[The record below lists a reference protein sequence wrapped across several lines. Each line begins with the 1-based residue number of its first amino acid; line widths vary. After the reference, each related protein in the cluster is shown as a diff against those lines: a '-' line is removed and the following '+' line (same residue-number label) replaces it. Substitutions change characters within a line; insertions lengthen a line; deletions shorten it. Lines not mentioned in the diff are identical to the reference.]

1 MSIPRDEISCFVS
14 GVADLVKDEYYMPM
28 LHNDM
33 TLSCIMVYYQSIDD
47 SKLGKMDRNMNMSGS
62 SDQSQ
67 PRFKQKVSCQEEL
80 RIAKV
85 KLEKGGGS
93 QVYKPKFTSCGKRN
107 YGEYLLGIG
116 RYLGYGKY
124 AQKVSDCPTSE
135 GKKVPPSFLGNDALK
150 KNHFFA
156 LWTRGSRSYE
166 GNDYDGKFVYFS
178 V

>member
-1 MSIPRDEISCFVS
+1 
-14 GVADLVKDEYYMPM
+14 M
-28 LHNDM
+28 LHGDM
-33 TLSCIMVYYQSIDD
+33 YLPRVMLDAQSSED
-47 SKLGKMDRNMNMSGS
+47 SKLSRISRNLKRSGTS
-62 SDQSQ
+62 EKNQ
-67 PRFKQKVSCQEEL
+67 PRFKKKSPIQDEPSD
-80 RIAKV
+80 AKV
-85 KLEKGGGS
+85 KLEKGSGS
-93 QVYKPKFTSCGKRN
+93 QVCKPKFTSCGKRN

-116 RYLGYGKY
+116 RYLGYDKY

-135 GKKVPPSFLGNDALK
+135 GKKVPTSFPGNDALK